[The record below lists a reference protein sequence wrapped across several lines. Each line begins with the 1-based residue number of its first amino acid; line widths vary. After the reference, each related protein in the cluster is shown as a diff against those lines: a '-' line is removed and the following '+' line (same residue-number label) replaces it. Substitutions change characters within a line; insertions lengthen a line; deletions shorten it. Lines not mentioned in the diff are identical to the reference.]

1 MDELPDGNEKN
12 DLGDDD
18 DDDLPHTT
26 MQNGDIPSTSYP
38 TKTSSGGTLGSV
50 EGATKRLKIEQLYK
64 FLDVEGDADTI
75 DIDKFK
81 VERDTKTNR
90 TMLYFLKDGSE
101 VRLTKKKGEFKA
113 PTEISRIMGGL
124 AAMKGM
130 LGLDETPPLLEK
142 SIQEAARSREAARDL
157 NKTIPTDLELDS
169 IPLEDLNGRIHDVDS
184 ALQEA
189 SKDTG
194 LPVRELLALDKTLQR
209 IQGELA
215 NNVGKLGKIQAY
227 IEHKKGRLRDML
239 NDPSY
244 TDEQRD
250 EVKKSLRVLKD
261 EHSVRLEIATQNKEA
276 LSTQFARIKQTL
288 EKIADGDTSLKERI
302 KILWR
307 EQGVTLISV
316 LTAVGMAISTIFLA
330 IKNAFGIRG
339 NSGTK
344 KPPSNDPNTVKNW
357 VKGKLK
363 ALARLLKKLG
373 AKALSSLPTILG
385 SVISWVLN
393 KIKKG
398 ILFMAE
404 YTYAFITFIATI
416 IGYWIYEQIK
426 KKKR

>member
-26 MQNGDIPSTSYP
+26 MQNGDIPSTSSP
-38 TKTSSGGTLGSV
+38 TKTSSGGTLETV
-50 EGATKRLKIEQLYK
+50 EGATKRLKIEQLYT

-75 DIDKFK
+75 DIDRFE
-81 VERDTKTNR
+81 VERNTKTNR
-90 TMLYFLKDGSE
+90 TMLYFFKPIDGDK
-101 VRLTKKKGEFKA
+101 VRLTKNNGEFRTPNEMKK
-113 PTEISRIMGGL
+113 IMGGL

-130 LGLDETPPLLEK
+130 LGLNETPPLLEK
-142 SIQEAARSREAARDL
+142 SIQQAARDL
-157 NKTIPTDLELDS
+157 NKTIPTDLEMED
-169 IPLEDLNGRIHDVDS
+169 IPLEDLSARTHDVDS

-215 NNVGKLGKIQAY
+215 NNVGKLGEIQAY
-227 IEHKKGRLRDML
+227 IEHAKGRLRDML

-261 EHSVRLEIATQNKEA
+261 EHSARLEIATQNKEA

-288 EKIADGDTSLKERI
+288 EKIADGDTNLKERI

-373 AKALSSLPTILG
+373 AKALSSLPAILG

-393 KIKKG
+393 MLKKG

>member
-1 MDELPDGNEKN
+1 MMMMIYHTQRCKTVIFQV
-12 DLGDDD
+12 
-18 DDDLPHTT
+18 PH
-26 MQNGDIPSTSYP
+26 ILR
-38 TKTSSGGTLGSV
+38 KHHRGGGALEIA
-50 EGATKRLKIEQLYK
+50 EGATKRLMFLQLYK
-64 FLDVEGDADTI
+64 FLGVKGDANI
-75 DIDKFK
+75 VDISRFK
-81 VERDTKTNR
+81 VGRDTKTRR
-90 TMLYFLKDGSE
+90 TMLYFLKGRDKE
-101 VRLTKKKGEFKA
+101 RLTKENGEFKV
-113 PTEISRIMGGL
+113 PTEISRIMGVNMDFIL
-124 AAMKGM
+124 K
-130 LGLDETPPLLEK
+130 LNETPPLIVEAK
-142 SIQEAARSREAARDL
+142 KREAKKREAALEAAREAARNL
-157 NKTIPTDLELDS
+157 NKTIPTDLETEDMS
-169 IPLEDLNGRIHDVDS
+169 MEDLNGRIHDVDS

-209 IQGELA
+209 IQGEFA
-215 NNVGKLGKIQAY
+215 NNVGKLGEIQAH
-227 IEHKKGRLRDML
+227 IEHEKGRLRDML

-261 EHSVRLEIATQNKEA
+261 EHSARLEIATQNKEA
-276 LSTQFARIKQTL
+276 LQTQFARIKQTL

-316 LTAVGMAISTIFLA
+316 LTAVGMTVSTIILA

-373 AKALSSLPTILG
+373 AKALSSLPAILG

-393 KIKKG
+393 KIKKC

>member
-38 TKTSSGGTLGSV
+38 TKTSSGGTLESV
-50 EGATKRLKIEQLYK
+50 EGATKRLKILQLFE
-64 FLDVEGDADTI
+64 FLDVEGDAGTI
-75 DIDKFK
+75 DIDRFK
-81 VERDTKTNR
+81 VMRNTKTNR
-90 TMLYFLKDGSE
+90 TMLYFFKDDGVS
-101 VRLTKKKGEFKA
+101 VNLTKINGEFRTPNEMK
-113 PTEISRIMGGL
+113 RIMGGL

-130 LGLDETPPLLEK
+130 LGLDETPPLVV
-142 SIQEAARSREAARDL
+142 QQAARKAARDL
-157 NKTIPTDLELDS
+157 NKTIPTDLEMED
-169 IPLEDLNGRIHDVDS
+169 IPLEDLSARTHDVDS

-209 IQGELA
+209 IQGEFA
-215 NNVGKLGKIQAY
+215 NNVGKLGEIQAY
-227 IEHKKGRLRDML
+227 IEHEKGRLRDML

-316 LTAVGMAISTIFLA
+316 LTAVGMAISTIVLA

-404 YTYAFITFIATI
+404 HTYAFITFIATI